1 MMKKLTLLMC
11 FFALPLQAQTEMTAE
26 EAIRTGLENNYSVRI
41 ARNQATIAHNS
52 SGLGTAALLPTLGID
67 GGTGLSRSDQE
78 TNSPFSFGSSDTRS
92 LDATIALNW
101 TLFDGMSMFAEKKRY
116 DELARMGTV
125 QARSIIETTVV
136 EILRAYFDLVQQ
148 QMLLD
153 VAMSARDI
161 SQTRFDKERVRN
173 ELGGASS
180 TDLLNAQVALNNDQA
195 NVLDQQLR
203 VEIAQQVLNILL
215 ARDPATSFAVKEE
228 ITIPPLDL
236 PLEQLL
242 QLALENN
249 SAYRAAQHDANIAQQ
264 NIRLARAGFLPRLA
278 LNASYGYSDRTTSS
292 DSPNFAEDIN
302 STSKDASVRL
312 NLSLNLFN
320 GFRNRIDVQNAR
332 LAAENS
338 VLVLKDARN
347 ALSAQV
353 REQHLTLEKRLALV
367 ALEEQNVQA
376 AQQNL
381 ALQQDRYEIG
391 ATSSIEFRDA
401 QVNLIRAESA
411 LIAARFQARLSRIAI
426 DRLTGRLEIE

>member
-1 MMKKLTLLMC
+1 
-11 FFALPLQAQTEMTAE
+11 
-26 EAIRTGLENNYSVRI
+26 
-41 ARNQATIAHNS
+41 
-52 SGLGTAALLPTLGID
+52 
-67 GGTGLSRSDQE
+67 
-78 TNSPFSFGSSDTRS
+78 
-92 LDATIALNW
+92 
-101 TLFDGMSMFAEKKRY
+101 
-116 DELARMGTV
+116 
-125 QARSIIETTVV
+125 
-136 EILRAYFDLVQQ
+136 
-148 QMLLD
+148 
-153 VAMSARDI
+153 
-161 SQTRFDKERVRN
+161 
-173 ELGGASS
+173 
-180 TDLLNAQVALNNDQA
+180 
-195 NVLDQQLR
+195 
-203 VEIAQQVLNILL
+203 
-215 ARDPATSFAVKEE
+215 
-228 ITIPPLDL
+228 
-236 PLEQLL
+236 
-242 QLALENN
+242 
-249 SAYRAAQHDANIAQQ
+249 QQ